1 MNKSLRAN
9 PMTPNSHTLYAS
21 AWLAVLAS
29 LSTAGCLCP
38 PCPGAV
44 AAGPAAA
51 AAAPAA
57 TGTVP
62 AASPAASAPVAAGSK
77 LIIWNGDGEGGGAQ
91 GWNSCDQAPACKTS
105 LGPDSGSGV
114 GGGTALRFHGEGPGW
129 LGMGWNLFGW
139 YPEGA
144 GIDLS
149 PYSHLTFQIRVEAKS
164 PDAAPEYLGLSLGC
178 SNKNKKD
185 SADIPIERYA
195 KTFADGKWHK
205 VEIPI
210 SALIK
215 GAGAQFELQ
224 SFWEFRLH
232 TWTGTPKN
240 FDIYL
245 DDITA
250 EKQ

>member
-1 MNKSLRAN
+1 MNKILRAI

-21 AWLAVLAS
+21 AWLALLVSA
-29 LSTAGCLCP
+29 STAGCLCP

-44 AAGPAAA
+44 ASGPAAA

-57 TGTVP
+57 SN
-62 AASPAASAPVAAGSK
+62 AAQTTAVAASAAAGSK
-77 LIIWNGDGEGGGAQ
+77 LVIWNGDGEGGGAQ
-91 GWNSCDQAPACKTS
+91 GWNSCDQAPTCKTS

-114 GGGTALRFHGEGPGW
+114 NGSAALKFHGEGPGW

-144 GIDLS
+144 GIDIS

-164 PDAAPEYLGLSLGC
+164 ADVAPEYLGLSLGC

-185 SADIPIERYA
+185 SADIPVERYA

-215 GAGAQFELQ
+215 GAGSQFELQ

-245 DDITA
+245 DDITV
-250 EKQ
+250 EKH

>member
-1 MNKSLRAN
+1 
-9 PMTPNSHTLYAS
+9 MTPNSHTLYAS
-21 AWLAVLAS
+21 AWLALLVSA
-29 LSTAGCLCP
+29 STAGCLCP

-44 AAGPAAA
+44 ASGPAAA

-57 TGTVP
+57 SN
-62 AASPAASAPVAAGSK
+62 AAQATSVAASAAAGSK
-77 LIIWNGDGEGGGAQ
+77 LVIWNGDGEGGGAQ
-91 GWNSCDQAPACKTS
+91 GWNSCDQAPTCKTS

-114 GGGTALRFHGEGPGW
+114 NGSAALKFHGEGPGW

-144 GIDLS
+144 GIDIS

-164 PDAAPEYLGLSLGC
+164 ADAAPEYLGLSLGC

-185 SADIPIERYA
+185 SADIPVERYA

-215 GAGAQFELQ
+215 GAGSQFELQ

-245 DDITA
+245 DDITV
-250 EKQ
+250 EKH